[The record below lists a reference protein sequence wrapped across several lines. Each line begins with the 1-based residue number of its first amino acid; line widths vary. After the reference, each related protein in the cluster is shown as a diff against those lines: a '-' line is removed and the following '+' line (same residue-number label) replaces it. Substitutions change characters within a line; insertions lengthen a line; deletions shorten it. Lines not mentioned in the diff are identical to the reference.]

1 MTEKDYLILL
11 TSFIAFGPARSTL
24 MVNFFGS
31 AKKSWRATPKQLSAI
46 GLSNKLVSEF
56 TEYRKQINPTTFF
69 SNLTKLG
76 VSVITQNESEYPQNL
91 LEIEDKPLVL
101 YVRGSLTK
109 NDENAIAIV
118 GSRKMTSYGR
128 DVTEKLSAELANIGV
143 TIVSGLAFG
152 VDITSHKSALDAGG
166 RCIAVMASG
175 IDIVTP
181 RSNEWLGKKILA
193 SGGAIVSEYPPGTV
207 PQRQFFPYR
216 NRIISGL
223 SRAVVVVEGMIKSGT
238 IHTAKHAADQGR
250 QVFAVPGPITSPMSQ
265 APHYLIKNGAKMVTD
280 VADILE
286 ELNLQLAV
294 DKEKMEK
301 LLPADSA
308 EAKIIGVL
316 EKETLHLDEIA
327 RILDMSV
334 SEISARLTIM
344 ELKGLVKSLGN
355 GVYKRA

>member
-1 MTEKDYLILL
+1 
-11 TSFIAFGPARSTL
+11 
-24 MVNFFGS
+24 
-31 AKKSWRATPKQLSAI
+31 
-46 GLSNKLVSEF
+46 
-56 TEYRKQINPTTFF
+56 
-69 SNLTKLG
+69 
-76 VSVITQNESEYPQNL
+76 
-91 LEIEDKPLVL
+91 
-101 YVRGSLTK
+101 
-109 NDENAIAIV
+109 
-118 GSRKMTSYGR
+118 
-128 DVTEKLSAELANIGV
+128 
-143 TIVSGLAFG
+143 
-152 VDITSHKSALDAGG
+152 LDAGG